1 MDHFY
6 WSLQAWLTYRFDAL
20 SAVSILVLTLVAL
33 YTHVSA
39 GLTAFVLIAASQLVE
54 STHALCKQYGQLE
67 MDFTSVERLVEMLHV
82 EHEPRGTLAPPAAW
96 PLCTGDVVF
105 ENVTVRY
112 APHLPP
118 ALHDL
123 SLTIKGGTSTAV
135 IGRTGSGKSTL
146 ALALLATI
154 SPDATTDAGER
165 GRILI
170 DGVDLARVD
179 KQALRTR
186 VTLVAQD
193 PVLFAG
199 SMRLNLDPLG
209 EYGDDECAAVLAT
222 VCEGHAWTLGTR
234 IDGGGRNLSQG
245 QRQLIGLA
253 RAILRRSA
261 VVILDE
267 VSLLAHSFLLSPP
280 HARTQ
285 SRFLQ
290 RETRLTRDKRK
301 RPPRPSTR
309 RPRSACRRSCGTRCA
324 AARSSPSRTASRPS
338 GAPTASSCST
348 GAACTARAPWRT

>member
-1 MDHFY
+1 MSNFNTLLEGLTTVRAFRAQRRFQERLFEVVNDFQRMDHFY

-67 MDFTSVERLVEMLHV
+67 MDFTSVERLVEMLHI
-82 EHEPRGTLAPPAAW
+82 EHEAPGTLMPTAAW
-96 PLCTGDVVF
+96 PLYTGDVVF
-105 ENVTVRY
+105 ENVTIRY

-118 ALHDL
+118 ALHNL
-123 SLTIKGGTSTAV
+123 SLTIKGGTSTV
-135 IGRTGSGKSTL
+135 IIGRTGSGKSTL
-146 ALALLATI
+146 ALALLATMA
-154 SPDATTDAGER
+154 PEEATH

-186 VTLVAQD
+186 VTLLAQD

-199 SMRLNLDPLG
+199 SMRLNLDPLNQ
-209 EYGDDECAAVLAT
+209 YGDDECAAVLAK

-234 IDGGGRNLSQG
+234 VDGGGRNLSQG

-267 VSLLAHSFLLSPP
+267 VSFCTPLLSLISLSPSLG
-280 HARTQ
+280 HF
-285 SRFLQ
+285 FLQ
-290 RETRLTRDKRK
+290 RK
-301 RPPRPSTR
+301 SN
-309 RPRSACRRSCGTRCA
+309 
-324 AARSSPSRTASRPS
+324 
-338 GAPTASSCST
+338 
-348 GAACTARAPWRT
+348 